1 MKEQEQEYL
10 RNEIAQALEREPRIG
25 ARIDVEVQ
33 GRIVRIS
40 GIVRTLEQKEIAE
53 QIAQRFGPVQLDSD
67 IIIESPMI
75 IDDGD
80 VLAEA
85 RKAIAKDTDL
95 AHDIGVGRVV
105 DGIVYL
111 QGHSE
116 SVFEIERA
124 ADIVASAPG
133 VKDIV
138 SEVRIKTD
146 VLITDVDLV
155 DEVMQRLR
163 VEPTIEAESLTAS
176 AKNGT
181 VKIEGTV
188 KNIKQKMLASNLA
201 KQMPGV
207 VKIEN
212 DLAVSEH
219 PVSLDVATE
228 NEVLRALEMSRI
240 NMTNMRVN
248 VLDGVVY
255 LDGTVDTY
263 GQKELAQKIAG
274 KIPEVRFVQND
285 LVIGFHVE
293 KSA

>member
-10 RNEIAQALEREPRIG
+10 RNEIAEALERKPGIG
-25 ARIDVEVQ
+25 ARIDVEVH
-33 GRIVRIS
+33 GRVVRIS

-53 QIAQRFGPVQLDSD
+53 EIAQRFGPVRLDSD
-67 IIIESPMI
+67 IIIGSPKI
-75 IDDGD
+75 TDDGD
-80 VLAEA
+80 VLAA
-85 RKAIAKDTDL
+85 TRRAIAKDTDL

-111 QGHSE
+111 EGRSE
-116 SVFEIERA
+116 SILEIERA
-124 ADIVASAPG
+124 AHIVASVPG

-163 VEPTIEAESLTAS
+163 VDPTIEAEFISAS
-176 AKNGT
+176 AKNGI

-188 KNIKQKMLASNLA
+188 KTIKQKMHAGYLA

-207 VKIEN
+207 AKVEN

-219 PVSLDVATE
+219 PISLDAAAE
-228 NEVLRALEMSRI
+228 NEVLKALEMSRI
-240 NMTNMRVN
+240 NMIDVRVN

-263 GQKELAQKIAG
+263 GQKELAQKIAE
-274 KIPEVRFVQND
+274 KIPGVRLVQND
-285 LVIGFHVE
+285 LVIGFHIE